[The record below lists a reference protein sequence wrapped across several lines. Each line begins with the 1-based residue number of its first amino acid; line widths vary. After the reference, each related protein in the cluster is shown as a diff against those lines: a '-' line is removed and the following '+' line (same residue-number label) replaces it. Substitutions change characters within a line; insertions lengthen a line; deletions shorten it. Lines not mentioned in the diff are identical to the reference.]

1 MNWAGWEARTQDTPG
16 LAQGHLHLAGPRSLL
31 TLTSTILVGKQR
43 LRGAQL
49 IGLED
54 GKKGGVG
61 EPSPSP
67 ETSSQPIH

>member
-1 MNWAGWEARTQDTPG
+1 MNWAGWEARTQDMPG
-16 LAQGHLHLAGPRSLL
+16 LAQSHLHLTGPRSLL
-31 TLTSTILVGKQR
+31 TLTSTILVGEASK
-43 LRGAQL
+43 L